1 MFFLA
6 EALLAG
12 LTTALFGGAD
22 IRSSNISRGAVVN
35 PEPILSIAGGGEATL
50 DDRHTLGARV
60 WMCNHLT
67 DARDNIMRRC
77 FNEIDPFLYYRNR
90 WPICENG
97 TLMSETGPTW
107 VLSPAFRAP
116 YRSNTE
122 VEWRFRQEW
131 INPYVTPFYYVR
143 WGFHPA
149 VKTYW
154 QTGVKRTFPLCE
166 RLMLT
171 PFSWR
176 NGEIGSCLSPNTVR
190 RETDITRAV
199 FRRWTRA
206 YALTTRWETRIRSF
220 SKCRNLHS
228 STPKR
233 DEPTAAAGPSTIKT
247 TASWSWP
254 AFSSAGE
261 KKSRRRERTTD
272 DFDKMTRSCLKLN
285 F

>member
-50 DDRHTLGARV
+50 DDRHTFGARV

-67 DARDNIMRRC
+67 DARDHIMRRC

-154 QTGVKRTFPLCE
+154 QTGVKRTFSLCE

-171 PFSWR
+171 PFFMAEWGDRKLFESKYGPAR
-176 NGEIGSCLSPNTVR
+176 NGHYTGGLSALDAGVRVDYPLGDSYSLFLEMQEFALVNTEAR
-190 RETDITRAV
+190 RTNRRRRAV
-199 FRRWTRA
+199 NNQNDRFMVMAGFQFRW
-206 YALTTRWETRIRSF
+206 
-220 SKCRNLHS
+220 
-228 STPKR
+228 
-233 DEPTAAAGPSTIKT
+233 
-247 TASWSWP
+247 
-254 AFSSAGE
+254 
-261 KKSRRRERTTD
+261 
-272 DFDKMTRSCLKLN
+272 
-285 F
+285 